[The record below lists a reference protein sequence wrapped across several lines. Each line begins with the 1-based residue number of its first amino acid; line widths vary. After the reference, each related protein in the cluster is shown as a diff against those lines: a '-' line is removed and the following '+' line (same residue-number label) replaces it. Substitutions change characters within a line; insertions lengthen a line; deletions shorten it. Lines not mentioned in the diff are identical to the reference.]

1 MPHYF
6 GIDLG
11 TTNSAIAYLD
21 GGGQPVV
28 VPNTV
33 TGHPTT
39 PSVVYFQE
47 PTEVAVGDVARNAAI
62 AEPEFVISLVKRS
75 MGEART
81 FTMHGIDHTPE
92 SISALILRHLFEDAR
107 QTLGSDDNS
116 VVITVPAYF
125 GMRETQATVEA
136 GTLAGL
142 NVVSTIPEPIAAALH
157 YGCAPGSSVETL
169 LVFDLGGG
177 TFDTSVLR
185 IGAKAIDT
193 VVVDGDRQLGGA
205 DWDQRIAQWLTAQFS
220 ERTDCDAADLAESG
234 FQQLVL
240 QQAEAA
246 KIQLSQV
253 PSTKVPIRFGAKA
266 ATLVL
271 TRELY
276 EELTADLLD
285 RTIEVVHRT
294 LATAKAKSI
303 RPKDIS
309 DVLLVGG
316 ATLMPAVQHRLKQE
330 FGWDCRR
337 VDPHLAVVKG
347 AAIYAEGLRGEVT
360 GEVVRELPKVRKVL
374 PRSFGVRLDKETS
387 LHREHLYVE
396 YVANANDPLPI
407 SGRRLIAYTK
417 VDNVETQSFHFF
429 EQNGETPSPVI
440 ALNREVTPPDGFV
453 FRGLPKLRKGS
464 PISIIVSVDEDGLAT
479 VEAFEDVSGQRLE
492 TNVQLGVL
500 QEQQL
505 QELEKALSKVDL
517 LH

>member
-21 GGGQPVV
+21 ENGQPTV

-62 AEPEFVISLVKRS
+62 AEPEFVVSLVKRS

-81 FTMHGIDHTPE
+81 FSMHGIGHTPE
-92 SISALILRHLFEDAR
+92 SISALILRHLFEDA
-107 QTLGSDDNS
+107 QQVLDSDDNS

-157 YGCAPGSSVETL
+157 YGCAPGNSVDTL

-177 TFDTSVLR
+177 TFDTSILR
-185 IGAKAIDT
+185 IGAKSIDT
-193 VVVDGDRQLGGA
+193 VVVDGDRKLGGS
-205 DWDQRIAQWLTAQFS
+205 DWDLRIAQWLTEQFA
-220 ERTDCDAADLAESG
+220 ERSDCDPTELAEPG

-266 ATLVL
+266 VTVVL
-271 TRELY
+271 TREVF

-285 RTIEVVHRT
+285 RAVDVVRRT
-294 LATAKAKSI
+294 LATAATTSI
-303 RPKDIS
+303 RAKDIS

-316 ATLMPAVQHRLKQE
+316 ATLMPSVQHRLSRE
-330 FGWDCRR
+330 FGWSCRR

-347 AAIYAEGLRGEVT
+347 AAIYAEGLRGQAT

-374 PRSFGVRLDKETS
+374 PRSFGVRLDRETS
-387 LHREHLYVE
+387 PHREHLYIE
-396 YVANANDPLPI
+396 YIAKANDPLPI
-407 SGRRLIAYTK
+407 AQRRLITATK
-417 VDNVETQSFHFF
+417 IDNVETQSFHFF
-429 EQNGETPSPVI
+429 EQNGDAPSPVI
-440 ALNREVTPPDGFV
+440 ALNREVTPPGGFV
-453 FRGLPKLRKGS
+453 FHDLPRLPKGS
-464 PISIIVSVDEDGLAT
+464 RITILVSVNEDGLAT
-479 VEAFEDVSGQRLE
+479 VEAYEGRSGQRLE

-500 QEQQL
+500 QEEQL
-505 QELEKALSKVDL
+505 RELERALDEVEL

>member
-21 GGGQPVV
+21 ENGQPAV

-33 TGHPTT
+33 TGHLTT

-62 AEPEFVISLVKRS
+62 AEPEHVVSLVKRS

-92 SISALILRHLFEDAR
+92 SISALILRHLFEDAQ
-107 QTLGSDDNS
+107 QTLGSEDNS

-142 NVVSTIPEPIAAALH
+142 NVVSTIPEPIAPAQH
-157 YGCAPGSSVETL
+157 YGCAPGSAVETL

-185 IGAKAIDT
+185 VGAKSIDT

-205 DWDQRIAQWLTAQFS
+205 DWDLRLVQWLTEQFAQRS
-220 ERTDCDAADLAESG
+220 GCDPAELADDG
-234 FQQLVL
+234 FQQLML

-266 ATLVL
+266 VTLVL
-271 TRELY
+271 TREVY
-276 EELTADLLD
+276 EELTADLLNRAID
-285 RTIEVVHRT
+285 VVRRT
-294 LATAKAKSI
+294 LATAGTKSI
-303 RPKDIS
+303 RAKDIS

-316 ATLMPAVQHRLKQE
+316 ATLMPSVQ
-330 FGWDCRR
+330 
-337 VDPHLAVVKG
+337 
-347 AAIYAEGLRGEVT
+347 
-360 GEVVRELPKVRKVL
+360 
-374 PRSFGVRLDKETS
+374 
-387 LHREHLYVE
+387 
-396 YVANANDPLPI
+396 
-407 SGRRLIAYTK
+407 RRLVAYTK
-417 VDNVETQSFHFF
+417 IDNVETQSFHFF
-429 EQNGETPSPVI
+429 EQNGDSPSPVI

-464 PISIIVSVDEDGLAT
+464 PITILVTVDEDGLAT
-479 VEAFEDVSGQRLE
+479 VEAYENKSGQRLE

-505 QELEKALSKVDL
+505 QELEQALDQVDL
-517 LH
+517 VH

>member
-21 GGGQPVV
+21 DNGQPVV

-62 AEPEFVISLVKRS
+62 AEPEYVVSLVKRS

-81 FTMHGIDHTPE
+81 YSLHGVDHTPE

-107 QTLGSDDNS
+107 QTLASDDNS

-185 IGAKAIDT
+185 IGEKAIDT
-193 VVVDGDRQLGGA
+193 VVVDGDRKLGGA
-205 DWDQRIAQWLTAQFS
+205 DWDRRIAEWLTEQF
-220 ERTDCDAADLAESG
+220 ADQIGVDPAELADHG

-240 QQAEAA
+240 QQAEGA

-285 RTIEVVHRT
+285 RTIDVVRRT
-294 LATAKAKSI
+294 LATASAKSV
-303 RPKDIS
+303 RAKDIS

-316 ATLMPAVQHRLKQE
+316 ATLMPSVQRRLTKE
-330 FGWDCRR
+330 FGWTCRR

-347 AAIYAEGLRGEVT
+347 AAIYAEGLRGAAT

-387 LHREHLYVE
+387 LHREHLYIE

-407 SGRRLIAYTK
+407 TERRLIAYTK
-417 VDNVETQSFHFF
+417 IDNVETQSFHFF
-429 EQNGETPSPVI
+429 EQNGDTPSPVI

-464 PISIIVSVDEDGLAT
+464 PISIVVSVDEDGLAK
-479 VEAFEDVSGQRLE
+479 VEAYEDKSGQRLE
-492 TNVQLGVL
+492 TSVQLGVL
-500 QEQQL
+500 QEHQL
-505 QELEKALSKVDL
+505 QELEKALDKVDL

>member
-21 GGGQPVV
+21 ENGQPVV

-62 AEPEFVISLVKRS
+62 AEPEFVVSMVKRS

-92 SISALILRHLFEDAR
+92 SISALILRHLFEDVQ

-125 GMRETQATVEA
+125 GMRETQATIEA

-157 YGCAPGSSVETL
+157 YGLAPGSSTETL

-185 IGAKAIDT
+185 IGVKSIDT
-193 VVVDGDRQLGGA
+193 VVVDGDRRLGGA
-205 DWDQRIAQWLTAQFS
+205 DWDLRIAQWLTQQFAERS
-220 ERTDCDAADLAESG
+220 EVDPTDLADPG

-266 ATLVL
+266 VTVVL
-271 TRELY
+271 TREVY
-276 EELTADLLD
+276 EQLTADLLD
-285 RTIEVVHRT
+285 LTIDVVRRT
-294 LATAKAKSI
+294 LATAAAKSI
-303 RPKDIS
+303 RVRDIS

-316 ATLMPAVQHRLKQE
+316 ATLMPSVQRRLHQE
-330 FGWDCRR
+330 FGWSCRR

-347 AAIYAEGLRGEVT
+347 AAIYAEGLRGEAT
-360 GEVVRELPKVRKVL
+360 GEVVRVMPKVRKVL
-374 PRSFGVRLDKETS
+374 PRSFGVRLDQETS
-387 LHREHLYVE
+387 LDREHLYIE
-396 YVANANDPLPI
+396 YIANANDPLPI
-407 SGRRLIAYTK
+407 AKRRLVAYTK
-417 VDNVETQSFHFF
+417 IDNVETQSFHFF
-429 EQNGETPSPVI
+429 EQNGDTPSPVI

-453 FRGLPKLRKGS
+453 FRGLPRLSKGS
-464 PISIIVSVDEDGLAT
+464 PITIVVNVDEDGLAT
-479 VEAFEDVSGQRLE
+479 VEAFEDKSGQRLE

-505 QELEKALSKVDL
+505 QELEKALDKVDL
-517 LH
+517 MH

>member
-21 GGGQPVV
+21 DNGQPAI

-62 AEPEFVISLVKRS
+62 AEPEYVISLIKRS

-81 FTMHGIDHTPE
+81 FTIHDIDHTPE

-157 YGCAPGSSVETL
+157 YGCAPGSSVQTL

-193 VVVDGDRQLGGA
+193 LVVDGDRKLGGT
-205 DWDQRIAQWLTAQFS
+205 DWDLRIAQWLTEEFAQRS
-220 ERTDCDAADLAESG
+220 GCDPADLADFG

-253 PSTKVPIRFGAKA
+253 PTTKVPIRFGAKA
-266 ATLVL
+266 VTLVL

-285 RTIEVVHRT
+285 RTIDVVRRT
-294 LATAKAKSI
+294 LAVAATKSI

-316 ATLMPAVQHRLKQE
+316 ATLMPSVQHRLSKE
-330 FGWDCRR
+330 FGWSCRR

-347 AAIYAEGLRGEVT
+347 AAIYAEGLRGEAT
-360 GEVVRELPKVRKVL
+360 GEVVRELPRVRKVL
-374 PRSFGVRLDKETS
+374 PRSFGVRLDRETS
-387 LHREHLYVE
+387 QHREHLYIE
-396 YVANANDPLPI
+396 YIANANDPLPI
-407 SGRRLIAYTK
+407 TGRRLVAYTK
-417 VDNVETQSFHFF
+417 VENVETQSFHFF
-429 EQNGETPSPVI
+429 EQNGDTPSPVI

-464 PISIIVSVDEDGLAT
+464 PITIVVAVDENGLAT
-479 VEAFEDVSGQRLE
+479 VEAYESRSGQRLE
-492 TNVQLGVL
+492 TSVQLGVL
-500 QEQQL
+500 QEEQM
-505 QELEKALSKVDL
+505 QELERVLDKVEL